1 MESRVVLRDLT
12 LEMFHDCIALR
23 VAPEQERFVASNL
36 YSVAESALRPDT
48 WPLAVFDGDEMVG
61 FVMLSREPETG
72 RMWIMRLMIAA
83 GQQGNGLGRAALDA
97 TVALVTER
105 YGIHEIY
112 LGVDGDNHVAMRL
125 YKGYGFEP
133 TGEEEHGETVMRL
146 AIPQH
151 VIERWT

>member
-1 MESRVVLRDLT
+1 
-12 LEMFHDCIALR
+12 
-23 VAPEQERFVASNL
+23 
-36 YSVAESALRPDT
+36 
-48 WPLAVFDGDEMVG
+48 
-61 FVMLSREPETG
+61 
-72 RMWIMRLMIAA
+72 MWIMRLMIAA
-83 GQQGNGLGRAALDA
+83 GQQGKGLGRAALDA

-133 TGEEEHGETVMRL
+133 TGEEEHGETVIRL